1 MIDWDIFL
9 CNKEKCKDCF
19 RDPSIGCS
27 RFALFCANL
36 KLKLENIAEVK
47 DHMSFNELLK
57 YSFVP
62 VEKGNRGEK
71 MEKSKMIFRTPKT
84 LGKSNS
90 PVIRLQPSVASRIY
104 EIVEQTGLTP
114 SKVIEQ
120 MLDYIGDN
128 YTVE

>member
-1 MIDWDIFL
+1 MS
-9 CNKEKCKDCF
+9 KEKMVFK
-19 RDPSIGCS
+19 
-27 RFALFCANL
+27 
-36 KLKLENIAEVK
+36 
-47 DHMSFNELLK
+47 
-57 YSFVP
+57 
-62 VEKGNRGEK
+62 
-71 MEKSKMIFRTPKT
+71 TPKSVN
-84 LGKSNS
+84 KSNS